1 MIEFLDCIAF
11 VALLG
16 TAIGILFII
25 MWGIFELINFL
36 TKGKLIDL
44 ILKSFPEE
52 ESDE

>member
-11 VALLG
+11 AALLG
-16 TAIGILFII
+16 VAIGILYII

-52 ESDE
+52 NK

>member
-16 TAIGILFII
+16 TATGILFII
-25 MWGIFELINFL
+25 MWGIFKLINFL
-36 TKGKLIDL
+36 TKGKLRDV

-52 ESDE
+52 NK

>member
-16 TAIGILFII
+16 VAIGVLFII

-36 TKGKLIDL
+36 TKGRLIDL

-52 ESDE
+52 NN